1 MRNEGLHVLLAEDN
15 EDDVVCLKEML
26 ADSRLTVS
34 LHIARDGL
42 EALRFLMKHGKY
54 KEAPTPDLV
63 LLDLGL
69 PKVTGF
75 EVLQYMR
82 KDPELS
88 RLPKLV
94 LTGLSDSRWVEQGI
108 EMGADAYLMKPLSPA
123 VLREA
128 LRLHLRDG
136 AALKAAGTGEETGGE
151 ILIVEDNDDDV
162 LLFRE
167 ALAGA
172 RWEASCRFI
181 KDGDEAMSYLLKE
194 GVYAQARRPSLVVLD
209 LHLPRRDGLD
219 VLHRI
224 KTNPRLWDLPVVI
237 FSTSDREEDIRQS
250 YERGACLYV
259 TKPARFEEFQS
270 TVRKLSFW
278 LPFMAGQTV
287 MGGA

>member
-15 EDDVVCLKEML
+15 EDDVVFLKEML
-26 ADSRLTVS
+26 SDTRLPVS

-42 EALRFLMKHGKY
+42 EALRFLMKRGKY
-54 KEAPTPDLV
+54 RNAPTPDLV

-82 KDPELS
+82 KDPDLS

-108 EMGADAYLMKPLSPA
+108 EMGADAYLMKPLDQA
-123 VLREA
+123 VFREA
-128 LRLHLRDG
+128 LRLHLGNGDAVRSP
-136 AALKAAGTGEETGGE
+136 AAGDAVPGE
-151 ILIVEDNDDDV
+151 ILIVEDNDDDII
-162 LLFRE
+162 LFRE
-167 ALAGA
+167 AVAGA

-181 KDGDEAMSYLLKE
+181 RDGEEAMSYLMRE
-194 GVYAQARRPSLVVLD
+194 GSYAHAARPALVVLD

-224 KTNPRLWDLPVVI
+224 KTHPGLWDLPVVI
-237 FSTSDREEDIRQS
+237 FSTSEREEDIRKS
-250 YERGACLYV
+250 YEKGACLYI
-259 TKPARFEEFQS
+259 TKPAKFEEFQS
-270 TVRKLSFW
+270 TLRKLSFW
-278 LPFMAGQTV
+278 LPFMAGQAQ
-287 MGGA
+287 GGA